1 MIRRLSIDFPVE
13 TLGSG
18 LLLLGWCCLR
28 LFAGCWWMLL
38 RDVWETFGW
47 CWEMFAKC
55 LRDVFEWFCESCWRF
70 LGDVAWVLLGMLK
83 AVERCFSSVNSLTTV
98 SQTSLTLPFPQQSQQ
113 QFSNILSTF
122 PLPQQSLNSLS
133 AISQQ
138 TWFLAPI
145 TQQYL
150 QTLSLSLNL
159 LSTLLFPQHSRNKPI
174 PSSIPSSFQQNSHR
188 PLPQHVFW
196 IQSPYVILGKQ
207 VNTCTNHS

>member
-1 MIRRLSIDFPVE
+1 MHRFSCGDTWFWFVIIRVMLSEIVCRMLMNVVE
-13 TLGSG
+13 R
-18 LLLLGWCCLR
+18 C
-28 LFAGCWWMLL
+28 L
-38 RDVWETFGW
+38 RDVWVMLRNVCDMSERCFW
-47 CWEMFAKC
+47 VILWELLKIF
-55 LRDVFEWFCESCWRF
+55 W
-70 LGDVAWVLLGMLK
+70 GDVAWVLLGVLK